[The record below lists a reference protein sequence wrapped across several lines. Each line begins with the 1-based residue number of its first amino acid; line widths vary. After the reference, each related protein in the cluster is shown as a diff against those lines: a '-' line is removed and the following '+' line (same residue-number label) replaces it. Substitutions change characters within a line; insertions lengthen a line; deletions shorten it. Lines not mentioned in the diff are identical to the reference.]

1 MQQIKK
7 HLYIFIVLQY
17 IIIFVIEIKNLTKIY
32 KNKNKTNTKALND
45 VSFSL
50 PDSGFVFILG
60 KSGSGKSTLINLL
73 GDLDSKTS
81 GDILID
87 GESLYTL
94 NNEKRREYKASYCG
108 FIFQDYRLINELT
121 VKENILISL
130 EIISDIYNKDNRL
143 REVLSKVD
151 LDGYEDKMV
160 NELSGGE
167 KQRVAI
173 ARALIKNPR
182 IILCDEPTGNLDKN
196 TSTKILDILKEIS
209 KTYLIFMV
217 SHDESASLKYA

>member
-81 GDILID
+81 GDILVD

-121 VKENILISL
+121 VKENTLISL
-130 EIISDIYNKDNRL
+130 EIINDIYNKDNRL
-143 REVLSKVD
+143 KEVLSKVD

-160 NELSGGE
+160 N
-167 KQRVAI
+167 
-173 ARALIKNPR
+173 
-182 IILCDEPTGNLDKN
+182 
-196 TSTKILDILKEIS
+196 
-209 KTYLIFMV
+209 
-217 SHDESASLKYA
+217 

>member
-1 MQQIKK
+1 MRQIKK
-7 HLYIFIVLQY
+7 HLYIFIVLKY

-87 GESLYTL
+87 EESLYTL
-94 NNEKRREYKASYCG
+94 SNEKRREYKASYCG
-108 FIFQDYRLINELT
+108 FIFQDYRLIN
-121 VKENILISL
+121 
-130 EIISDIYNKDNRL
+130 
-143 REVLSKVD
+143 
-151 LDGYEDKMV
+151 
-160 NELSGGE
+160 
-167 KQRVAI
+167 
-173 ARALIKNPR
+173 
-182 IILCDEPTGNLDKN
+182 
-196 TSTKILDILKEIS
+196 
-209 KTYLIFMV
+209 
-217 SHDESASLKYA
+217 

>member
-1 MQQIKK
+1 M
-7 HLYIFIVLQY
+7 
-17 IIIFVIEIKNLTKIY
+17 IEIKNLTKIY

-94 NNEKRREYKASYCG
+94 NNEKS
-108 FIFQDYRLINELT
+108 
-121 VKENILISL
+121 
-130 EIISDIYNKDNRL
+130 
-143 REVLSKVD
+143 
-151 LDGYEDKMV
+151 
-160 NELSGGE
+160 
-167 KQRVAI
+167 
-173 ARALIKNPR
+173 
-182 IILCDEPTGNLDKN
+182 
-196 TSTKILDILKEIS
+196 
-209 KTYLIFMV
+209 
-217 SHDESASLKYA
+217 